1 MDILLGSHQFQTKPL
16 ANSRLLGLVL
26 IGLVLILGSMIAN
39 GLGLLGVSFEIQT
52 RCQNPRD
59 KLLFGTN
66 FKQNSII

>member
-1 MDILLGSHQFQTKPL
+1 MDILLVSHEFQTKPL

-26 IGLVLILGSMIAN
+26 ILGSMIAN
-39 GLGLLGVSFEIQT
+39 SLGLLGVSFEIQT

-59 KLLFGTN
+59 KLLFGMS